1 MPLQTKHIGQTLAV
15 SGDKTVIKC
24 KSCGYAHVHPLPTQ
38 AELDAFYL
46 KNFYQEV
53 KTSYFADYERDQDW
67 WVLNYNWLLD
77 DMAALSGKQSLKGLK
92 LLDIGSG
99 PGLFLK
105 AAADIGL
112 DVLGVEPSKEAFEY
126 SKKKHKV
133 NVENVTVE
141 NLDPKTGK
149 FDIIHASLVLEHIL
163 DPLKFISKSAKL
175 LKKGGLLCIV
185 VPNDFNPVQEINVKM
200 GKNQYWVSPFEH
212 LNYFNRKSLSDL
224 FKKAAMEVVH
234 DTVTFPIDLFLL
246 MDRNYLEQPE
256 LGKECHFMRKSF
268 EFNLESTRSDNFRK
282 KLYSAFAKIGV
293 GRELVMIA
301 KKKEI

>member
-1 MPLQTKHIGQTLAV
+1 MLLQTKHIGQTHAV

-24 KSCGYAHVHPLPTQ
+24 KSCGFAHVHPLPTQ

-46 KNFYQEV
+46 ENFYQEV

-77 DMAALSGKQSLKGLK
+77 DMAALSGKTSLKGLK

-105 AAADIGL
+105 AAADKGV

-126 SKKKHKV
+126 SIKKHKV
-133 NVENVTVE
+133 NVENITVE
-141 NLDPKTGK
+141 NLDPKIGE

-175 LKKGGLLCIV
+175 LKKGGLICLV

-200 GKNQYWVSPFEH
+200 GKKQYWVSPFEH

-224 FKKAAMEVVH
+224 LKKAGMEVVH

-246 MDRNYLEQPE
+246 MDRNYLDQPE

-268 EFNLESTRSDNFRK
+268 EFNLESTRSDDFRK
-282 KLYSAFAKIGV
+282 KLYSTFAKMGV
-293 GRELVMIA
+293 GRELVIIA
-301 KKKEI
+301 KKK